1 MIKRNGSIKSHP
13 PPTRWRSH
21 RKPQVFRAVSLA
33 IWEERILSVD
43 VCVAMEWGRI
53 SALRLVPAVDGLLA
67 ATAKVHSFILVT
79 RDLRDVAG
87 LGAGVL
93 NPFEI
98 TPHDR

>member
-1 MIKRNGSIKSHP
+1 
-13 PPTRWRSH
+13 
-21 RKPQVFRAVSLA
+21 
-33 IWEERILSVD
+33 
-43 VCVAMEWGRI
+43 MEWGRI